1 MLICVTH
8 CSPKRLIIRNVPAIA
23 AVVLLAAGTASS
35 QERQVGADEFLL
47 LASTRTGSMAE
58 ELDDASSR
66 GYRVLSA
73 AGGSDFNEVIVVLA
87 PSAERFEYR
96 LVATERTSTFE
107 AELRE
112 AGQEGYRLLP
122 RTVTTKD

>member
-1 MLICVTH
+1 
-8 CSPKRLIIRNVPAIA
+8 
-23 AVVLLAAGTASS
+23 
-35 QERQVGADEFLL
+35 
-47 LASTRTGSMAE
+47 MAE